1 MLTHNIALLNIMTP
15 IIATLK
21 MTTRSIKILN
31 IITLEIITLS
41 ITILSITRLGIM
53 ILSINDNKQNIFTV
67 MLNVFIA
74 EFSFVIE

>member
-15 IIATLK
+15 IIATIK

-41 ITILSITRLGIM
+41 ITILSIT
-53 ILSINDNKQNIFTV
+53 NKTRYYDTQHKRH
-67 MLNVFIA
+67 
-74 EFSFVIE
+74 